1 MEHEIAEAI
10 MENGQIKD
18 INKRPPRKRMKVR
31 LIDDLTENSLTK
43 KGNARI
49 MKATSGGYIG
59 IWTW

>member
-49 MKATSGGYIG
+49 MKATSGDI
-59 IWTW
+59 